1 MTLLPLHV
9 FIVSLAP
16 LGRLGLIASSAAVLT
31 ALAPLP
37 PLQAQY
43 VYGDSDPVALRRE
56 QRLSDSQKDELFR
69 AYKSWKQRSYN
80 QRVSIIN
87 EERRCIDGARNHMD
101 FRSCIRDTKVA
112 RQALREEKRSYLNP
126 VRRRVGLPPLQEK
139 PRSKQRV

>member
-1 MTLLPLHV
+1 
-9 FIVSLAP
+9 VSLAP

-31 ALAPLP
+31 ALVPLP

-56 QRLSDSQKDELFR
+56 QRLSERQKDELFR

>member
-1 MTLLPLHV
+1 M
-9 FIVSLAP
+9 SLAP

-31 ALAPLP
+31 ALVPLP

-56 QRLSDSQKDELFR
+56 QRLSERQKDELFR

>member
-1 MTLLPLHV
+1 M
-9 FIVSLAP
+9 SLAP
-16 LGRLGLIASSAAVLT
+16 LGRLGLIASSVAVLT

-56 QRLSDSQKDELFR
+56 QRLSERQKDELFR

-80 QRVSIIN
+80 QRVSIMDK
-87 EERRCIDGARNHMD
+87 ERRCIDGARNHMD
-101 FRSCIRDTKVA
+101 FRSCIRDTKEA
-112 RQALREEKRSYLNP
+112 RQALREDKRSYLNP

-139 PRSKQRV
+139 PRSRQRV

>member
-1 MTLLPLHV
+1 M
-9 FIVSLAP
+9 SLAP

-56 QRLSDSQKDELFR
+56 QRLSERQKDELFR